1 MLNFFHAI
9 LYQPMLNMLIWLY
22 HVIPGSDIG
31 FAIIALTIVVK
42 LILWPLSQSSLKSQK
57 ALQELQ
63 PKMDALKAEFKD
75 NKEGLAKAMMELYA
89 KEKVSPLSSCLPL
102 LIQLPI
108 LIALYQVLGA
118 GIGTVNPADL
128 YEFIQN
134 PGTINHLFL
143 GILNLGEKS
152 VFLAILAGALQYVQ
166 TKMLMTK
173 RPPAVVRAKPGAKD
187 EDMLAAMNKSM
198 ILFMPIMTVFI
209 GFSLPGGLALY
220 WVALNIITIIQ
231 QALAFRKKKEAAP
244 PVPAV

>member
-1 MLNFFHAI
+1 M
-9 LYQPMLNMLIWLY
+9 
-22 HVIPGSDIG
+22 
-31 FAIIALTIVVK
+31 
-42 LILWPLSQSSLKSQK
+42 
-57 ALQELQ
+57 
-63 PKMDALKAEFKD
+63 
-75 NKEGLAKAMMELYA
+75 
-89 KEKVSPLSSCLPL
+89 
-102 LIQLPI
+102 
-108 LIALYQVLGA
+108 
-118 GIGTVNPADL
+118 
-128 YEFIQN
+128 
-134 PGTINHLFL
+134 
-143 GILNLGEKS
+143 
-152 VFLAILAGALQYVQ
+152 FLAILAGALQYVQ